1 MLFKFCEI
9 LFCGD
14 YTSTLA
20 RKPHLVKCTFLKHK
34 HCCGEVCN
42 AVLYEGPKKVK
53 RKYADA
59 AQWQK
64 NLKKAPKF
72 GRRIHF
78 IQTNATNKKAYYGRF
93 FVHGSWDS
101 KIASLADSVK
111 AISMKQ

>member
-1 MLFKFCEI
+1 M
-9 LFCGD
+9 
-14 YTSTLA
+14 
-20 RKPHLVKCTFLKHK
+20 
-34 HCCGEVCN
+34 CN

-78 IQTNATNKKAYYGRF
+78 IQTNAANKKAYYGRF
-93 FVHGSWDS
+93 YVHGSWDS
-101 KIASLADSVK
+101 KNAFLACSVK
-111 AISMKQ
+111 TISMKQRVGVKGLTPRKQD